1 VVKDW
6 RAIGKVNFS
15 VSQNNRGAFYDGDY
29 VELVLGGAYRP
40 VLNDRLNALYKYTY
54 FQDTPTAGQVTA
66 SSLTPDYSQRSHVL
80 SADAIYDLCS
90 YLSVGGKAAYR
101 YSELKPSK
109 TAGDWFDSQAMLG
122 IARVDLHLIRKWD
135 WLVEYR
141 ALAVTEAHDMRS
153 GILTAVYY
161 HIDQSVKAGVG
172 YNFTDFS
179 DNLTDLSYR
188 SNGWFFN
195 IVAKF

>member
-1 VVKDW
+1 MGRHSDPVAGTFAVGPRLSVAYKQDKTKYAGNLEYRHEDSDNSERHVWLVRNAISYQVVKDW

-40 VLNDRLNALYKYTY
+40 VLNDRLNALFKYTY

-90 YLSVGGKAAYR
+90 YLSVWGGRRRIA
-101 YSELKPSK
+101 
-109 TAGDWFDSQAMLG
+109 TASSS
-122 IARVDLHLIRKWD
+122 
-135 WLVEYR
+135 R
-141 ALAVTEAHDMRS
+141 AK
-153 GILTAVYY
+153 
-161 HIDQSVKAGVG
+161 QSVTG
-172 YNFTDFS
+172 
-179 DNLTDLSYR
+179 LTVRPCWELRGSTCT
-188 SNGWFFN
+188 
-195 IVAKF
+195 